1 MKLLTQ
7 ELRRKLPPLYA
18 TDDTPADDKLMVV
31 KFFTPDANWTW
42 YACEFDGEDTFFG
55 YIDGQF
61 GEWGYFTLSELE
73 SARGGRFRL
82 PIERDMG
89 FRPTKFGDL
98 EDSGEYLRGERYA
111 SRKTASQDIGLLC
124 LFRKDGG
131 GPACEIAVPSAAF
144 PSGPVSY
151 AAPEGYVT
159 VARNDSVSNG
169 IDGARA
175 WAESLGWLPSW
186 GDLEEWTPRGPVG
199 AICLPVEPRE
209 TKTASRRT
217 AGDYAPGA
225 SDEFAGSGGPY
236 STGEYPDDDPS
247 LPDGY
252 DRNVST
258 SEPTMPQQMTL
269 EGPQDATGVG
279 DGSDDPSRI
288 WAEAM
293 TRGERAYR
301 KAKVAKYA
309 VENGGDNWTNFGSG
323 FELAGSAWVT
333 LHGDNAFVRWAKA
346 NRLVRQTAGGYR
358 FEVPGRAHDRAA
370 AYAREVV
377 AVLSAAGVP
386 ASHGSEVED

>member
-1 MKLLTQ
+1 M
-7 ELRRKLPPLYA
+7 
-18 TDDTPADDKLMVV
+18 
-31 KFFTPDANWTW
+31 
-42 YACEFDGEDTFFG
+42 
-55 YIDGQF
+55 
-61 GEWGYFTLSELE
+61 E
-73 SARGGRFRL
+73 SARGPYGL
-82 PIERDMG
+82 PVERDAY
-89 FRPTKFGDL
+89 FTPTKFSDL
-98 EDSGEYLRGERYA
+98 GASGEFLRGAR
-111 SRKTASQDIGLLC
+111 RKTAGD
-124 LFRKDGG
+124 
-131 GPACEIAVPSAAF
+131 
-144 PSGPVSY
+144 Y
-151 AAPEGYVT
+151 APGASDYDPWTTYRVY
-159 VARNDSVSNG
+159 RNDP
-169 IDGARA
+169 I
-175 WAESLGWLPSW
+175 W
-186 GDLEEWTPRGPVG
+186 GDTAFGEYETLEEAELVLAMKR
-199 AICLPVEPRE
+199 RE
-209 TKTASRRT
+209 SPYLDWKMRSSLRRKT

>member
-18 TDDTPADDKLMVV
+18 TEDVPTADKLMVA
-31 KFFTPDANWTW
+31 KFFTPDSSWTW

-55 YIDGQF
+55 YVDGHE
-61 GEWGYFTLSELE
+61 GEWGYFSLSEME
-73 SARGGRFRL
+73 SARGPYGL
-82 PIERDMG
+82 PVERDAY
-89 FRPTKFGDL
+89 FTPTKFSDL
-98 EDSGEYLRGERYA
+98 GASGEFLRGAR
-111 SRKTASQDIGLLC
+111 RKM
-124 LFRKDGG
+124 
-131 GPACEIAVPSAAF
+131 
-144 PSGPVSY
+144 
-151 AAPEGYVT
+151 
-159 VARNDSVSNG
+159 
-169 IDGARA
+169 
-175 WAESLGWLPSW
+175 
-186 GDLEEWTPRGPVG
+186 
-199 AICLPVEPRE
+199 
-209 TKTASRRT
+209 

-236 STGEYPDDDPS
+236 SIGEYPDDDPS

-279 DGSDDPSRI
+279 EGSDDPSRI

-301 KAKVAKYA
+301 GAKAAKYA
-309 VENGGDNWTNFGSG
+309 VENGGDQWTNFGSG

-346 NRLVRQTAGGYR
+346 NRLVRKARGGVR